1 MQITLSL
8 IEIINMH
15 KFSNN
20 IRRSF
25 LCITGLVTSLVVTSC
40 HVVPDQGPTSMNKI
54 HQEQLDGKRY
64 DDNYVIINITKDNI
78 GHYNRRQYKRSGA
91 LPKAQSSKMYSDAIR
106 QYDKL
111 TLLVI
116 DTAEQGAFANSK
128 GPVTFGPIEVPAS
141 GKITIPYAGE
151 FNVAGKSINTVQKEI
166 KGKYSTV
173 FNTAEVS
180 LNRIA
185 RQPLRASVLGLA
197 RSPGQ
202 HEITRKGVTLAEL
215 VALSG
220 GATEEPFLCDY
231 LIHRNKK
238 TYILNN
244 DQITKMKLLAQD
256 GDLIEV
262 KRSAE
267 HSITMMGSVRRPGN
281 HKFPKSRCYLS
292 DFIGSGSGM
301 NLHNADATGIFVF
314 RRVSNG
320 RTHLYRFNM
329 QNPEGLIYASK
340 FDIHSRDLIYVT
352 EAPLSKWGRVIKG
365 ISPFQSLSSMTSLA
379 P

>member
-1 MQITLSL
+1 MPHYLKKIQA
-8 IEIINMH
+8 
-15 KFSNN
+15 
-20 IRRSF
+20 SF
-25 LCITGLVTSLVVTSC
+25 LCLGGLASSLVISSC
-40 HVVPDQGPTSMNKI
+40 HVVSDQGPTSMNKI

-64 DDNYVIINITKDNI
+64 DDNYVIINITGENL
-78 GHYNRRQYKRSGA
+78 HQYNRIEYKRSGVI
-91 LPKAQSSKMYSDAIR
+91 PKAASSKMYSDAIR
-106 QYDKL
+106 VYDKL

-116 DTAEQGAFANSK
+116 DTAEQGAFANSR
-128 GPVTFGPIEVPAS
+128 GPVTFGPLEVPSS

-151 FNVAGKSINTVQKEI
+151 FTVIGKSINAVQKEI
-166 KGKYSTV
+166 KAKYSSV
-173 FNTAEVS
+173 FNSAEVS
-180 LNRIA
+180 LNRIS

-215 VALSG
+215 IALSG

-231 LIHRNKK
+231 LIHRGKK
-238 TYILNN
+238 TYTLNN
-244 DQITKMKLLAQD
+244 DQITKMKVLAQD
-256 GDLIEV
+256 GDLIEI
-262 KRSAE
+262 KRSKE

-301 NLHNADATGIFVF
+301 NLQNADATGVFVF
-314 RRVSNG
+314 RKVSSG

-329 QNPEGLIYASK
+329 QKPEGLIYASK

-365 ISPFQSLSSMTSLA
+365 ISPFQSLSNVTSITN
-379 P
+379 